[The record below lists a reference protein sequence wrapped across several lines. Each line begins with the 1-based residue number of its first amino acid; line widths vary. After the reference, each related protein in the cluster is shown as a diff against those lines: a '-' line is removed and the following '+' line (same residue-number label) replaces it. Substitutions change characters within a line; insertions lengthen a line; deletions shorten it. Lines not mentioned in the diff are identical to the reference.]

1 MKKSTWFAFITVIL
15 IVLILQSFGSRVKLY
30 EKQKEYTSQEEVI
43 KDYFKNVNLMWG
55 NRGRNGDILNIIP
68 NLDLYE
74 TISERYR
81 LLMEEKGDN
90 MYEKVPYFKEYTI
103 ENVTDIEEKR
113 LEEILNTY
121 NTIKGYKI
129 PKTIEIYKVEGKAL
143 MHIERY
149 TSEDINSKGEFIN
162 SDLKYLNSSYEDIYT
177 FLVVVDE
184 GNGYVVDDCIVINN

>member
-43 KDYFKNVNLMWG
+43 KDYLKNVNLMWG
-55 NRGRNGDILNIIP
+55 NRGRSGEILNIIP

-74 TISERYR
+74 TISDRYR

-90 MYEKVPYFKEYTI
+90 NYERVPYFKEYTI

-113 LEEILNTY
+113 LEEVLNTY
-121 NTIKGYKI
+121 NIIEGYKI
-129 PKTIEIYKVEGKAL
+129 PKTIEIYKIEGKVL
-143 MHIERY
+143 MNMERY
-149 TSEDINSKGEFIN
+149 TNEDINSNGEFIN
-162 SDLKYLNSSYEDIYT
+162 LNLQYLNNSYEDGYI
-177 FLVVVDE
+177 FLVIVDE
-184 GNGYVVDDCIVINN
+184 GKGYVVDDYKLHN